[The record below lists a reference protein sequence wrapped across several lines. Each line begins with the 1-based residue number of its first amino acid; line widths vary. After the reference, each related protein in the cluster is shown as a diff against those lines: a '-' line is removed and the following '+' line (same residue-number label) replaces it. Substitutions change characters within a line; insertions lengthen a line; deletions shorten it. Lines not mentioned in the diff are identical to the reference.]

1 MLDSNFNA
9 KLGDF
14 GLARLVHHEEQ
25 VETTVVAGTRSYMA
39 PECLITEKASK
50 ESDVYSFGVVALEIA
65 CGRRPIEPN
74 AQQNEVKMV
83 DWVWELYGNGKILK
97 AVDPRLGVEYDE
109 KIMECLMV
117 VGLWCANPDWVHRP
131 SIRQA
136 ILVLNFEVPL
146 PVLPEKMP
154 MPTSFGPQGNSF
166 GSYAN
171 SSFYAS
177 GGSSQVQSS
186 SYSGN
191 SNNSV
196 AKSLPSHPSPAAVS
210 FSSPHG
216 ITT

>member
-1 MLDSNFNA
+1 
-9 KLGDF
+9 
-14 GLARLVHHEEQ
+14 
-25 VETTVVAGTRSYMA
+25 MA
-39 PECLITEKASK
+39 PECLITGKASK

-83 DWVWELYGNGKILK
+83 DWVWELYGNGKILE
-97 AVDPRLGVEYDE
+97 AVDPRLGNGYDE

-136 ILVLNFEVPL
+136 ILALNFEIPL

-154 MPTSFGPQGNSF
+154 VPTSFGPPGNSF

-177 GGSSQVQSS
+177 GSSSQVQSS

-196 AKSLPSHPSPAAVS
+196 AKSMPSHPAPAAVS